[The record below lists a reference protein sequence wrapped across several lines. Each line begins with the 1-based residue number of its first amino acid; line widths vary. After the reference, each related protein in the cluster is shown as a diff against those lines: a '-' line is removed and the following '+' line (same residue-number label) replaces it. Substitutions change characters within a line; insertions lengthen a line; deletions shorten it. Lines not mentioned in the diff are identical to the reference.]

1 MNLKIIRCIIVS
13 VFTLVFSQLSGQNQ
27 VKDEYRAEVGIN
39 GGGSFYIGD
48 ANSLMFNNMRPAGS
62 GFFRYRF
69 NPRLALRTELTYAT
83 IGFEKTLGIK
93 DNNVFVGDICG
104 EFNFFD
110 LEQNPY
116 KQYSKTFSPFIS
128 AGISMLTDVYDGQL
142 KTFLPEMGLCFGLG
156 IKVKLNDHWNLN
168 AQWSN
173 TLLLADNLEGGSAPT
188 VSSALNNPYKLN
200 YSNIFNNDLL
210 STVSVGLSF
219 NIWEKHCDCRR

>member
-1 MNLKIIRCIIVS
+1 MNLKIIRSIVIC
-13 VFTLVFSQLSGQNQ
+13 VLILAFSQLSAQNE

-48 ANSLMFNNMRPAGS
+48 ANSLMFSNMRLAGS

-83 IGFEKTLGIK
+83 VGFDKTLGVK
-93 DNNVFVGDICG
+93 DNNVFIGDICG

-116 KQYSKTFSPFIS
+116 KLYSKTFSPFIF

-142 KTFLPEMGLCFGLG
+142 KTFLPEMGLSFGFG
-156 IKVKLNDHWNLN
+156 MKVKLNDRWNLN

-173 TLLLADNLEGGSAPT
+173 TLLLADNLEGGSAPKINST
-188 VSSALNNPYKLN
+188 FNNPYNLN
-200 YSNIFNNDLL
+200 GSNIFNNDLI
-210 STVSVGLSF
+210 STFSVGISF
-219 NIWEKHCDCRR
+219 NIWEKYCDCRR